1 MDNRI
6 ESNQAIMFGKPCF
19 KGTRIPVELVAEKLK
34 NGESKERLL
43 KSYPRLTLEDIEFA
57 GNYKP

>member
-1 MDNRI
+1 
-6 ESNQAIMFGKPCF
+6 MFGKPCF